1 MQRGRLQR
9 CTCCISAADDRIY
22 AEQPRSRGAHRSAC
36 ATNSDCARTSMS
48 FAQKGHST
56 IVETRAPHD
65 CNLGTGPKPWP
76 VAECTGSVD
85 ALPCMSA
92 AIDSFG
98 SQTVLVPGGSAR
110 AIARIHSS
118 ISSSDTHAMKSVVA
132 CSCRHRGVTTLPW
145 PCMPLLHWEG
155 TVHSAPRSLALLSG
169 APGSTP
175 LLPQAHD
182 LHLKV
187 HILTHGNS

>member
-1 MQRGRLQR
+1 
-9 CTCCISAADDRIY
+9 
-22 AEQPRSRGAHRSAC
+22 
-36 ATNSDCARTSMS
+36 
-48 FAQKGHST
+48 
-56 IVETRAPHD
+56 
-65 CNLGTGPKPWP
+65 
-76 VAECTGSVD
+76 
-85 ALPCMSA
+85 
-92 AIDSFG
+92 
-98 SQTVLVPGGSAR
+98 
-110 AIARIHSS
+110 
-118 ISSSDTHAMKSVVA
+118 MKSVVA